1 LYECNV
7 RTINS
12 KIPNTGSG
20 FKRDEDGK
28 WDVGLKGDLFE

>member
-1 LYECNV
+1 M
-7 RTINS
+7 II
-12 KIPNTGSG
+12 KILITGSG